1 MPVEPVAAA
10 RRGYTGRLNSGYCCV
25 MGFLKMCLKAFPKP
39 LSVPNGCIAS
49 EP

>member
-1 MPVEPVAAA
+1 
-10 RRGYTGRLNSGYCCV
+10 LNSGYCCV
-25 MGFLKMCLKAFPKP
+25 MGFLKMCLKVTPKP